1 MGCARTRTLSD
12 RYDPFRLV
20 RGLKTF
26 DSSIQDAPTAG
37 FPAPRRPAAWGALG
51 LGAFPMWRS
60 RCLLITPIIML
71 SLGMNGAQELAITPH
86 TIRVQPMDPDEKG
99 QWIMMPGYSELGSPC
114 FSRDGLWV
122 AFDAYKEGYN
132 NGRPEVW
139 IARHDG
145 TSLKKLTNGATP
157 RWSPT
162 GKRLLFIRR
171 NDNALNQEPDIYLIR
186 SDGTGEQKLRP
197 GRWPEWSPDG
207 KQIAFSRG
215 GLPGGG
221 AKVGAEI
228 FISKADGIGEKV
240 IAQGDCPS
248 WSPDGKKIACCFR
261 EGDNR
266 PKIRVVDLQTNET
279 KTLGIGWFR
288 ANWMPDGKALV
299 ASGIIAGRAMVKLS
313 VERPG
318 EPPRQL
324 FSQFEDP
331 SSPCP
336 SPDGQSLVFIARP
349 SR

>member
-1 MGCARTRTLSD
+1 MR
-12 RYDPFRLV
+12 RL
-20 RGLKTF
+20 
-26 DSSIQDAPTAG
+26 
-37 FPAPRRPAAWGALG
+37 
-51 LGAFPMWRS
+51 

-71 SLGMNGAQELAITPH
+71 SLGPIYAQELAITPH
-86 TIRVQPMDPDEKG
+86 TIRVQPMDPAEKG
-99 QWIMMPGYSELGSPC
+99 HWIVLPGYSELGSPC

-122 AFDAYKEGYN
+122 AFDAYKDGYN
-132 NGRPEVW
+132 NSRPEVW

-145 TSLKKLTNGATP
+145 TDLRKLTNGATP
-157 RWSPT
+157 RWSPN
-162 GKRLLFIRR
+162 GKRLLFIRGNENER
-171 NDNALNQEPDIYLIR
+171 NQGPDIYIIK
-186 SDGTGEQKLRP
+186 SDGTGERKLKA

-228 FISKADGIGEKV
+228 FISNADGTGDKV
-240 IAQGDCPS
+240 VAQGDCPS
-248 WSPDGKKIACCFR
+248 WSPDGKKIACCVR
-261 EGDNR
+261 EGDN
-266 PKIRVVDLQTNET
+266 PPEIRVVDLQTRES

-299 ASGIIAGRAMVKLS
+299 ANGIIAGLVMVKLS

-318 EPPRQL
+318 EPPRPL

-336 SPDGQSLVFIARP
+336 SPDGQLLVFIAKRL
-349 SR
+349 